1 MLLLVVEQLHE
12 VARVLLRRF
21 RARAPPQDF
30 VARTSGALASKL
42 DVQGVLAIPVDE
54 FAQALLAVLRPFV
67 WRWRHEVDDGLLR
80 SRPLPLGLR
89 AHGFTH
95 CAKASPGSVARV
107 YPAAMYALL
116 MARSRATSDTS

>member
-80 SRPLPLGLR
+80 SRPRPLGLR
-89 AHGFTH
+89 AHGRYLASTICPPGKCTH
-95 CAKASPGSVARV
+95 ASANVIFSPW
-107 YPAAMYALL
+107 
-116 MARSRATSDTS
+116 